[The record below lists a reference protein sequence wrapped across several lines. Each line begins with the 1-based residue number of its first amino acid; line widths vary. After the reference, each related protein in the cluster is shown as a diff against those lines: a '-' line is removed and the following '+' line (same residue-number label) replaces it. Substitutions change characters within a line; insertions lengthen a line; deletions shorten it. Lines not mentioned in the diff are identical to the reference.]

1 MSTNAIAM
9 RSFRVSKQT
18 LYLMLLLIGGVAVLL
33 SAQSS
38 DALYI
43 LSPIVIST
51 LICGWFLMTLWK
63 RDGEFP
69 ILDIGVFCVL
79 FTALYINIPLLNFY
93 FGGLSFGPLSDGRL
107 QSHNPSAAELGLFFV
122 NHIVYLASLTTA
134 YLVFRKPN
142 GKLLRLR
149 LIPPST
155 SLVWVLV
162 AGYLIGSLYFF
173 VLYFAFGIG
182 FKSGYGDE
190 MHFLA
195 GPLWLQQVNGKLAGI
210 HHFFYSSVLA
220 LLILN
225 KNDWK
230 FRYFIFLMIAWEIT
244 SAFIQPG
251 SRGELI
257 SLILLSILYWHR
269 FHVLNFR
276 LLIITLSFGFLFFMF
291 LGLYR
296 SFANLGDMV
305 SFMDSFPII
314 ASASNE
320 FQAMLGTAFD
330 VHKLIEHGIEVPP
343 ILFFNDFMP
352 MLPPQQL
359 LPFAKLSGAEWYLI
373 QINQDGMGIGF
384 MWSVI
389 SQSLIGFGL
398 GELVLRG
405 IILGWF
411 LAFIHSWYQR
421 RSVKFL
427 PSVIYVFL
435 CLNTVL
441 TFRDTTGAILWE
453 IWWAIIPF
461 TLLLYI
467 LGFRSVF
474 SRATFNSLSLRQHF
488 SVMAPKRLRQTEAR
502 NAG

>member
-1 MSTNAIAM
+1 M

-18 LYLMLLLIGGVAVLL
+18 LYLMLLLIGGIATLL
-33 SAQSS
+33 SAQSDDS
-38 DALYI
+38 LYI
-43 LSPIVIST
+43 LSPIVIAT

-69 ILDIGVFCVL
+69 TLDIGVFCVL
-79 FTALYINIPLLNFY
+79 FTALYIAIPLLNFY

-107 QSHNPSAAELGLFFV
+107 QSHSPSAAELGLFFI
-122 NHIVYLASLTTA
+122 NHIVYLASLAST

-142 GKLLRLR
+142 GNLHQLR
-149 LIPPST
+149 LIPPSP
-155 SLVWVLV
+155 SLVKVLV
-162 AGYLIGSLYFF
+162 VGYLIGSLYFF
-173 VLYFAFGIG
+173 VLHFAFGIG

-190 MHFLA
+190 MHILA
-195 GPLWLQQVNGKLAGI
+195 GPLWLQQINGKLAGI
-210 HHFFYSSVLA
+210 HYIFYSSMLA

-225 KNDWK
+225 KNNWK
-230 FRYFIFLMIAWEIT
+230 FRYFIFLLIAWEIT

-257 SLILLSILYWHR
+257 SLILLSVLYWHK
-269 FHVLNFR
+269 FHRVNFR
-276 LLIITLSFGFLFFMF
+276 LLIIMLSFAFLCFMF
-291 LGLYR
+291 FGLYR

-305 SFMDSFPII
+305 SFIDSFPII

-330 VHKLIEHGIEVPP
+330 VKLIERDVKVPL

-352 MLPPQQL
+352 LLPPQQL
-359 LPFAKLSGAEWYLI
+359 LPFDKLTGADWYLM
-373 QINQDGMGIGF
+373 QINQEGTGGGF

-405 IILGWF
+405 AILGWI
-411 LAFIHSWYQR
+411 LAFIHKWYQR
-421 RSVKFL
+421 RYIKFL
-427 PSVIYVFL
+427 PSVIYIML
-435 CLNTVL
+435 CLGTVM
-441 TFRDTTGAILWE
+441 TFRDTTGSIFWE
-453 IWWAIIPF
+453 IWWAVIPF
-461 TLLLYI
+461 TFLLYI
-467 LGFRSVF
+467 LGFRSMW
-474 SRATFNSLSLRQHF
+474 TPFNSQNFHQHLPT
-488 SVMAPKRLRQTEAR
+488 VTTVRLQQIEAR

>member
-1 MSTNAIAM
+1 M
-9 RSFRVSKQT
+9 RSFRISKQT
-18 LYLMLLLIGGVAVLL
+18 LYLIFLCIGGAAVLF
-33 SAQSS
+33 SAKSD

-43 LSPIVIST
+43 LSPVVISS
-51 LICGWFLMTLWK
+51 LICGWFIKTLWK

-69 ILDIGVFCVL
+69 ILDVGVFCVL
-79 FTALYINIPLLNFY
+79 FTALYATIPLLNFY
-93 FGGLSFGPLSDGRL
+93 FGGLSFGLLSDGRL
-107 QSHNPSAAELGLFFV
+107 QSYNPSAAELGLFFI
-122 NHIVYLASLTTA
+122 NHIVYLVSLASA
-134 YLVFRKPN
+134 YLIFRKPN
-142 GKLLRLR
+142 GRLPQFR

-173 VLYFAFGIG
+173 VLNFGFGIG

-190 MHFLA
+190 A
-195 GPLWLQQVNGKLAGI
+195 AISEGPLWLQQINGKLAGI
-210 HHFFYSSVLA
+210 HHIFYSSVLA

-225 KNDWK
+225 KNDLK
-230 FRYFIFLMIAWEIT
+230 FRYFIFLIIAWEMT

-251 SRGELI
+251 SRGELM
-257 SLILLSILYWHR
+257 SLILLSILYWHK
-269 FHVLNFR
+269 FHGVNFR
-276 LLIITLSFGFLFFMF
+276 LLMTTLSFGFLLFMF
-291 LGLYR
+291 FGLYR

-330 VHKLIEHGIEVPP
+330 VKQIERDVEVPP

-359 LPFAKLSGAEWYLI
+359 LPFNKLSGADWYLI
-373 QINQDGMGIGF
+373 QINQDGKDIGF

-411 LAFIHSWYQR
+411 LALIHSWYQR
-421 RSVKFL
+421 RFVKFL
-427 PSVIYVFL
+427 PTVIYVLL
-435 CLNTVL
+435 CLKTVW
-441 TFRDTTGAILWE
+441 TFRDTTGAILWD
-453 IWWAIIPF
+453 IWWAVIPF
-461 TLLLYI
+461 GLFLYV

-474 SRATFNSLSLRQHF
+474 SRTPFNSQAFRQHLPT
-488 SVMAPKRLRQTEAR
+488 VTT
-502 NAG
+502 